1 MPRAKPPRVENRPP
15 APAAAAAKDTKTRI
29 LDAAL
34 QVYASSEG
42 GQLNVHAIVA
52 ASGASLGS
60 LYHHFGNMDG
70 LSAALYARCMR
81 ALLDAIAEALD
92 EARSPRSGTFALV
105 RAYLEFARTQPVAA
119 RFIHASAYASFLP
132 AHADAIVL
140 SKSEPLARIRAF
152 FMQHVRAG
160 ALVELNESWLEML
173 LIGPVAE
180 VTRRQLAGEPFDLTQ
195 AAEVLAPRIW
205 RSISRPAPARRA

>member
-1 MPRAKPPRVENRPP
+1 MPRAKPTRVEGRTAAPP
-15 APAAAAAKDTKTRI
+15 VAGAKDTKTRI

-34 QVYASSEG
+34 RVYARSSEA
-42 GQLNVHAIVA
+42 QLNVHAIVA
-52 ASGASLGS
+52 ESGASLGS

-81 ALLDAIAEALD
+81 ELLDTIADALD
-92 EARSPRSGTFALV
+92 EARSARSGTFALV
-105 RAYLEFARTQPVAA
+105 RAYLEFARTRPVAA

-132 AHADAIVL
+132 AHAGAIAL
-140 SKSEPLARIRAF
+140 SKGEPLARIRAF

-195 AAEVLAPRIW
+195 AADLLAPRIW
-205 RSISRPAPARRA
+205 RSIARPAPARRA